1 MRFISPAALGLTLV
15 KLTDESAHR
24 LECQFGYVKRR
35 HQGLE
40 ETPTAASDALGV
52 VKPAMVRKKLMAL
65 QKTCVFANG
74 AHASPKVEK
83 VDAGLKNSQKFF
95 CRFLTRTLF

>member
-1 MRFISPAALGLTLV
+1 MRFISPAALCLTLV
-15 KLTDESAHR
+15 KLADESAHR

-52 VKPAMVRKKLMAL
+52 VKPAMVCKKLMAL

-95 CRFLTRTLF
+95 ADF